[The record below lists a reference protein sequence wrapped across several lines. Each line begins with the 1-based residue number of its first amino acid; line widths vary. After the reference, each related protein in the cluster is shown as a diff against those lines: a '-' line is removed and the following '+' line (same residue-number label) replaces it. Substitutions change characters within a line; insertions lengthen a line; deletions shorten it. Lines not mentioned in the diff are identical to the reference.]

1 MPPVET
7 AITLG
12 KVPGYDYITDNHVDS
27 YEIFLE
33 SEKVSIEW
41 PKTVLIGWLY
51 VYYFVKRELGKLS
64 QQNQIIIY
72 TNYKE
77 VKKYAGLDFYKESI
91 LKLIRETFPRPISS
105 LWFFAIQEYERTE
118 NFT

>member
-1 MPPVET
+1 MPSTKT
-7 AITLG
+7 AITLS
-12 KVPGYDYITDNHVDS
+12 KIPGFDYITDNHVDS

-33 SEKVSIEW
+33 SEKIPEW
-41 PKTVLIGWLY
+41 PKTELVGWLY
-51 VYYFVKRELGKLS
+51 IYYFVKRELGKLS

-77 VKKYAGLDFYKESI
+77 VGKYADLDSYKESI
-91 LKLIRETFPRPISS
+91 FKLIRETFPRPISS
-105 LWFFAIQEYERTE
+105 LWFFAIQEYERIE